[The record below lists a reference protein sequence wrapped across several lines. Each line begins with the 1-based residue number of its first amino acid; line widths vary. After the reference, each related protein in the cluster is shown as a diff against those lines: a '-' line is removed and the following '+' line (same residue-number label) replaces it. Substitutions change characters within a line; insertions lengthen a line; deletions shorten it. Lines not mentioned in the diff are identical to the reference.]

1 MYDNASFHLVV
12 LLHYL
17 MKFECAKLP
26 SKFQLPPLY
35 TRLTHLRPDPYDQF
49 VRDIKVFSK
58 LTREIDCG
66 SFRTTETLPVAKM
79 EWVLVFKRRH

>member
-35 TRLTHLRPDPYDQF
+35 TRLTHLPPYPYDQF
-49 VRDIKVFSK
+49 EISK
-58 LTREIDCG
+58 YFQNVELEIDCG
-66 SFRTTETLPVAKM
+66 AFRTTETLPVEKM
-79 EWVLVFKRRH
+79 EWVLVFKGRH